1 MIICPICKNRLTREE
16 RRYICC
22 NNHSFDVSKQG
33 HANLLLSNQKNSK
46 IPGDN
51 REMVLSRKNF
61 LERGNYQEISD
72 TVNKIVESH
81 LSEKK
86 EISILDIGCGEGYYT
101 NRLEEHLAKCGIKTE
116 MTGID
121 ISKEAVMAAAKT
133 YKNIAWLVASATA
146 LPIADESLDFI
157 ICMFAKIDP
166 DEFQR
171 TLKKGGKLI
180 VVSTG
185 KDHLEDLKGV
195 VYDVIKKDF
204 YLPAEDESLKI
215 FKHIE
220 TLTHTY
226 RTKVIGN
233 EAIRALFNMTPY
245 RWRSPQKGIEKLFAL
260 EELETTV
267 QVTVDTFEKN

>member
-204 YLPAEDESLKI
+204 YLPSEDESLKI